1 MKLLTMLTTLLLL
14 VFACACKLETAANPN
29 ANANANANAKASP
42 SIESN
47 TGLGE
52 QQPSNCSLTRAAA
65 PVLNDLKLGMTR
77 EEVLALFPGS
87 KDDAEVKS
95 NLSRAPGAQGESELI
110 IRPANFGSK
119 EKFPGI
125 SHINF
130 SLLDG
135 RVASINIGY
144 SGPQYAQVDDFVTKF
159 VTGTNLP
166 PADQWAAYPG
176 LDTQLK
182 TLTCKDFE
190 IRVFAG
196 GEGGNQNY
204 VLLTDLEARK
214 TLRDRR
220 AKARAQATPTP

>member
-1 MKLLTMLTTLLLL
+1 MKLVIMLTTLVLL
-14 VFACACKLETAANPN
+14 FTCACKLETAANPN
-29 ANANANANAKASP
+29 ANANANANARASS

-47 TGLGE
+47 TTSAE
-52 QQPSNCSLTRAAA
+52 PSQSNCSLTRAAA
-65 PVLNDLKLGMTR
+65 PVLNELKLGMTR
-77 EEVLALFPGS
+77 DEVLALFTGS

-95 NLSRAPGAQGESELI
+95 NLARPPGAQGESELI

-130 SLLDG
+130 SFLDG
-135 RVASINIGY
+135 RVVSFNIGY
-144 SGPQYAQVDDFVTKF
+144 SGPQYSHVDEFVKKF
-159 VTGTNLP
+159 VAGTNLP
-166 PADQWAAYPG
+166 AAEQWTGYPG

-190 IRVFAG
+190 VRVFAG

-204 VLLTDLEARK
+204 VLISDLEAKK
-214 TLRDRR
+214 TLKERR
-220 AKARAQATPTP
+220 AKARTQATPTP